1 MAKTIKITFYNPKE
15 LWRMFWNW
23 VYWPRR
29 KQCAEWLSFLQ
40 GQLEYKIVNDV
51 LIGKYYNEGLIDA
64 DLCDKLE
71 LDIKPAIDEILDK
84 FVDVLKTPIPLDDE
98 NE

>member
-40 GQLEYKIVNDV
+40 CQLDDKIVIDV
-51 LIGKYYNEGLIDA
+51 L
-64 DLCDKLE
+64 
-71 LDIKPAIDEILDK
+71 
-84 FVDVLKTPIPLDDE
+84 
-98 NE
+98 